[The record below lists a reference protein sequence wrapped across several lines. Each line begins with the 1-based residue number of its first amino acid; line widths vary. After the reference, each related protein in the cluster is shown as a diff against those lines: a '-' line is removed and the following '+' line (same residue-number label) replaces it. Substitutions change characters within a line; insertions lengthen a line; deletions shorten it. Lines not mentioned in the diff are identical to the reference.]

1 AGHAATSMQML
12 GIMAKQR
19 AITTVPACDA
29 TVAQLVLPGIV
40 SIPLSDA
47 DPAVLSLVWAED
59 NSPPLVDV
67 LATTANELAP
77 PVDRPLVR
85 EGTTDGHASGSRR

>member
-1 AGHAATSMQML
+1 MQML

-29 TVAQLVLPGIV
+29 KLAQLVLPDIV
-40 SIPLSDA
+40 GIPLRDA

-59 NSPPLVDV
+59 NSPPL
-67 LATTANELAP
+67 LHALTTTASELAP
-77 PVDRPLVR
+77 
-85 EGTTDGHASGSRR
+85 SGDAF